1 MVRDDGGG
9 LDRAYAGRLPGAIQ
23 RLRSADEWPGAGLA
37 LAMVQRIVQRH
48 GGRIWSEGGSE
59 GATFYFTLEEPPG
72 PPAASA

>member
-9 LDRAYAGRLPGAIQ
+9 LDRAYAGPLPGAIQ

-48 GGRIWSEGGSE
+48 GGRIWSEGGPE